1 MSKICVL
8 GGGAW
13 GSALACVVRRAGH
26 ETVLWSR
33 NRSVVNAINQNCNNP
48 DYLGNLPLESDI
60 QATTELPVAIESAKI
75 VLFAVPAQTIGEMAK
90 SAAKLIKSGA
100 INIACAK
107 GIDRETALLPSEL
120 IANEIPDCAV
130 AALSGPSFASDVVQK
145 LPTAITI
152 ASKDMTIS
160 QKLAASLSTE
170 GFRCYASDDLKG
182 VELGGALKNVLAL
195 AVGAARGMQL
205 GASAE
210 AALIARGFAEICRLA
225 VALGAEQ
232 QTLSGLSGLG
242 DLVLTCSTPQS
253 RNFSY
258 GMALGHGDD
267 LQGLK
272 LAEGAFTA
280 RIAAKIAIQQ
290 NIDTPIIKAVT
301 AVLDKELSAKDA
313 VVQLLRRPLKSENK

>member
-1 MSKICVL
+1 MSKVCIL

-13 GSALACVVRRAGH
+13 GSALACVARRAGH
-26 ETVLWSR
+26 ETALWSR
-33 NRSVVNAINQNCNNP
+33 NQSVVDAINQYGNNP
-48 DYLGNLPLESDI
+48 KYLDDLPLESGI
-60 QATTELPVAIESAKI
+60 QATNKLSVALTDADIA
-75 VLFAVPAQTIGEMAK
+75 LFAVPAQSIGETAK
-90 SAAKLIKSGA
+90 SAAQFIKSGT

-107 GIDRETALLPSEL
+107 GIDRETGQTPGET
-120 IANEIPDCAV
+120 IAKEIPDCQI

-145 LPTAITI
+145 LPTAVTI
-152 ASKDMTIS
+152 ASQDMALS
-160 QKLAASLSTE
+160 QQLTATLSTGE
-170 GFRCYASDDLKG
+170 FRCYASDDLKG

-210 AALIARGFAEICRLA
+210 AALIARGFAEISRLA
-225 VALGAEQ
+225 VALGAEP

-258 GMALGHGDD
+258 GIALGQSKD

-280 RIAAKIAIQQ
+280 RIAAKIANEQD
-290 NIDTPIIKAVT
+290 IDTPIIQTVT
-301 AVLDKELSAKDA
+301 AVLDKKLSAKDA

>member
-1 MSKICVL
+1 MSKICIL

-13 GSALACVVRRAGH
+13 GSALACVARRAGH
-26 ETVLWSR
+26 ETTLWSR
-33 NRSVVNAINQNCNNP
+33 NQSVVDAINQNDSNP
-48 DYLGNLPLESDI
+48 KYLDALPLEPEI
-60 QATTELPVAIESAKI
+60 QATSELSIALADAAIVI
-75 VLFAVPAQTIGEMAK
+75 FATPAQTIGETAK
-90 SAAKLIKSGA
+90 SAAQFIKSGT

-107 GIDRETALLPSEL
+107 GIDRNTGQLPSEM
-120 IANEIPDCAV
+120 IANEIPDCPV

-145 LPTAITI
+145 LPTAVTI
-152 ASKDMTIS
+152 ASQDMALS
-160 QKLAASLSTE
+160 QQLAASLSTE
-170 GFRCYASDDLKG
+170 SFRCYASDDLKG

-210 AALIARGFAEICRLA
+210 AAIIARGFAEISRLA
-225 VALGAEQ
+225 VALGAEP

-280 RIAAKIAIQQ
+280 RIAAKIAKEQ
-290 NIDTPIIKAVT
+290 NIDAPIIQTVT
-301 AVLDKELSAKDA
+301 AVLDNKLSAKDA
-313 VVQLLRRPLKSENK
+313 VVQLLSRPLKSENK

>member
-1 MSKICVL
+1 MSKICIL

-13 GSALACVVRRAGH
+13 GSALACVAKRAGH
-26 ETVLWSR
+26 ETALWSR
-33 NRSVVNAINQNCNNP
+33 NQSVVDAINQNGNNP
-48 DYLGNLPLESDI
+48 KYLNDLPLEPEI
-60 QATTELPVAIESAKI
+60 QATNQLSIALTEADII
-75 VLFAVPAQTIGEMAK
+75 LFAVPAQSIGETAK
-90 SAAKLIKSGA
+90 SAAQFIKSGA
-100 INIACAK
+100 VNIACAK
-107 GIDRETALLPSEL
+107 GIDRETGQLPSEL
-120 IANEIPDCAV
+120 IAKEIPKCPV

-145 LPTAITI
+145 LPTAVTI
-152 ASKDMTIS
+152 ASQDMALS

-170 GFRCYASDDLKG
+170 EFRCYASDDLKG

-225 VALGAEQ
+225 VALGAEP

-258 GMALGHGDD
+258 GIALGQGKD

-280 RIAAKIAIQQ
+280 RIATKLAKQQ
-290 NIDTPIIKAVT
+290 NIDAPIIKTVT

>member
-1 MSKICVL
+1 MSKICIL

-13 GSALACVVRRAGH
+13 GSALACIAKRAGH
-26 ETVLWSR
+26 KTTLWSR
-33 NRSVVNAINQNCNNP
+33 NQSVVNAINQNNNNP
-48 DYLGNLPLESDI
+48 DYLGDLLLEAGI
-60 QATTELPVAIESAKI
+60 TATNDLSVALADADI
-75 VLFAVPAQTIGEMAK
+75 VLFAVPAQSIGETAK
-90 SAAKLIKSGA
+90 SAAPFIKSGT

-107 GIDRETALLPSEL
+107 GIDRKTGQLPSEM
-120 IANEIPDCAV
+120 IANEIPNCPV

-145 LPTAITI
+145 LPTAVTI
-152 ASKDMTIS
+152 ASRDMALS
-160 QKLAASLSTE
+160 QKLAASLSTDE
-170 GFRCYASDDLKG
+170 FRCYASDDLKG

-210 AALIARGFAEICRLA
+210 AALIARGFAEISRLA
-225 VALGAEQ
+225 VALGAEP

-258 GMALGHGDD
+258 GIALGQGKD

-280 RIAAKIAIQQ
+280 RIAAKIAKQQ
-290 NIDTPIIKAVT
+290 NIDAPIITTVT